1 MVRDPSVSTPDQ
13 RPERHH
19 GLSIDDMSSSTAAL
33 LRDRNLSDQET
44 KVAFALYGDYST
56 ARMAQA
62 LGISRSTAG
71 TYCSRLY
78 AKLGVANRSEARSA
92 LVRILGP
99 TEDYLRKDE
108 GRRRWVPRSTLT
120 ASVFFGITV
129 SGIGVLIASLCTRPS
144 FPSAWAISR
153 IESMPPPC
161 LILLGL
167 ACIAFARTPRHRRTS
182 WQYEACSACSGLAL
196 LILVQDL
203 FSPIRRT
210 ICGRLVEG
218 GFGFAVYTALV
229 AALIVY
235 AVVHLSTISASI
247 HLGLSALACL
257 AVAAP
262 IIVILELGVPNRVA
276 ALLFMSAT
284 VLSGQASLR
293 TGPVVLQPDNRP
305 ARRRNRLPK
314 AQKALIGLFGFLF
327 AHIVSTDGHRAIE
340 VISGWHLLSFACVAV
355 LVALCA
361 LLQHAYRRGAIGL
374 DALLSEIVGWV
385 LMGFGTSSALAHV
398 PQMQDALSKPSLAQ
412 MFAVLLLLTAAG
424 IATDLLIRY
433 IGRKRYD
440 ALDEEDRLMTALAWH
455 AVQLTQSE
463 YRVLARV
470 LHGDNIEE
478 AAARLCVTKATVNT
492 HLAHIYRKLGVH
504 SLPELRSKM
513 EDMEASCARRAVFAL
528 RKVEDGG
535 PHKRAR

>member
-1 MVRDPSVSTPDQ
+1 MMRDPSVSTPDQ

-19 GLSIDDMSSSTAAL
+19 SLSIDDMSSSTAAL
-33 LRDRNLSDQET
+33 LRDRNLSDQEA

-78 AKLGVANRSEARSA
+78 AKLGVANRAEARSA

-120 ASVFFGITV
+120 ASVSFGITV
-129 SGIGVLIASLCTRPS
+129 SGIGVLIASLCTSPS
-144 FPSAWAISR
+144 FPSTWTISR
-153 IESMPPPC
+153 IGPMPPPC

-167 ACIAFARTPRHRRTS
+167 ACIAFAHTPRRRRTS

-218 GFGFAVYTALV
+218 GFGFAVYTILV

-235 AVVHLSTISASI
+235 AVVHFSTISANI

-257 AVAAP
+257 AFAAP
-262 IIVILELGVPNRVA
+262 IIVILEIGVPDRVA

-293 TGPVVLQPDNRP
+293 TGPVVLQPDHRP
-305 ARRRNRLPK
+305 ARRQNRLSK
-314 AQKALIGLFGFLF
+314 VQKALIGLLGFLF
-327 AHIVSTDGHRAIE
+327 AHVVSLGGRPAVE

-355 LVALCA
+355 LIALCA

-398 PQMQDALSKPSLAQ
+398 PQMQDALSKPPFAQ

-424 IATDLLIRY
+424 IATDLLIRH

-440 ALDEEDRLMTALAWH
+440 ALDEKDRLMTALAWH

-470 LHGDNIEE
+470 LHGDSIEE

-504 SLPELRSKM
+504 SLPELRATIR
-513 EDMEASCARRAVFAL
+513 DMIASCARRAAFAL
-528 RKVEDGG
+528 GG
-535 PHKRAR
+535 IGGTGGRRRG